1 MTAASYSLERTIED
15 LSLIDDW
22 EERYKYLID
31 LGRSLE
37 PLSDAEHDPA
47 FKVRGC
53 ASQVWLVPE
62 WRGDRLFFRA
72 DSDALIVKGLA
83 ALLVQ
88 LYSGR
93 TPVEILA
100 QDARSVFDRL
110 QLSGHLSQQR
120 SNGFFSM
127 VERVRALAAHGVPG
141 PAPTA

>member
-1 MTAASYSLERTIED
+1 MTAVSQSLERTIED
-15 LSLIDDW
+15 LGLIDDW

-31 LGRSLE
+31 LGRALE
-37 PLSDAEHDPA
+37 PLSEAEHDPA

-62 WRGDRLFFRA
+62 WRGDRLFFRT
-72 DSDALIVKGLA
+72 DSDALIAKGLA

-88 LYSGR
+88 LYSGQ
-93 TPVEILA
+93 TAAAILST
-100 QDARSVFDRL
+100 DARAVFERL

-127 VERVRALAAHGVPG
+127 VERVRALAALG
-141 PAPTA
+141 PAGAAPAQ